1 MLGHDQTDDR
11 SRPARGW
18 RLLAFTLAALALT
31 GSRGIGAGGDDAP
44 ALLPAEV
51 VRLSA
56 DRVRTWSDA
65 DGSRWLVLEGN
76 AAALQGTDGLRAD
89 VIGVHVATTTRNGL
103 NGVEVEVH
111 AEGNARTTEP
121 FARSIATRHTSLYTA
136 RDPKLTAFGDGKIVR
151 LDTPPG
157 RIPVLERGFPDRAK
171 AVAATKPNLAAPPAE
186 VTPDHEV
193 TLGAP
198 IPATEQA
205 PPERDPALT
214 RASFEV
220 PKRDP
225 EVRRAQDD
233 GGEFGPPPILN
244 PPDDP
249 ASSPMLGPDPF
260 GREDPADDPEALPDA
275 PPTAGPGVVVPAPLL
290 PNTRRTFTVSGQ
302 PGFQFNQFEFKPGE
316 ITIVLRGGINVIAD
330 IPKDGPVAT
339 AGYKTVDLSADQM
352 VIFTQK
358 SKKNPNAT
366 INPLAGVQQDAEDP
380 LQIYMEGNVRIRQ
393 DERQVAGKGDE
404 KVFEAE
410 QAYYDLRT
418 ERLLALKARIY
429 TATPGLLAPLRTDGD
444 VISQF
449 REVKG
454 RDRRGKP
461 ELGKFIRVDRSSSTG
476 SRFPIPGYRFESQSL
491 EIEDFTV
498 PLVDQTTGGKTGNGK
513 SPRNQDKLTQF
524 RAFNNFYYLGRIP
537 VFYMP
542 FTKFDSDF
550 EPTLK
555 NIRFQTGNVFGQ
567 TIQFD
572 LSAFRLLGIRKPTYV
587 DNWNLDFD
595 YLSYRGLGL
604 GTELSW
610 LGRDLIGE
618 IRDPYNTKK
627 LDRDVDQQYYG
638 YLDMWGLK
646 DQGRD
651 VLGPGPAIVT
661 NGPPGAGKAGYQRT
675 SVPAFQDFRGR
686 VTFRHMQKLLGEDA
700 DDDVDLRYQLEASYL
715 SDRNFLEEYYKRLF
729 DTGLDQ
735 ETLFYGIYQKQN
747 RALTLLAE
755 VNLQDWYTDTQWL
768 PKLEYTRLGD
778 SVLADWVNVSM
789 RAGVDYANTHTAT
802 EVANK
807 NIFAFEPFDPVSN
820 TSGVLRSGR
829 IYSAAE
835 VDVPLNVGPVKV
847 VPYVQGQLVGW
858 DNQLGGAPL
867 GRAWGAFGAKAN
879 ILAWRTFEGP
889 DVESELFNVHGLA
902 HKANFMVDYR
912 SAHSNVH
919 LNRIGIQDDLDDN
932 TSEFTRRYFAMTNYV
947 GGLLPAQYDPRFLTL
962 RRLTSPITGTTD
974 VQDTIQTVRFGLHQR
989 LQTKRGPEGKRRII
1003 DYMTLDLDSTYFPN
1017 ASRDNFGK
1025 PFGQNTY
1032 NYEWFL
1038 GDRTSFVSYGWFEFW
1053 KVQGQSIVATNP
1065 QHSNDP
1071 FGLHVITSGFSIS
1084 RPPRGNVFLGYS
1096 IINTGPISTSA
1107 LNLSYTYWLSPKW
1120 YLYLA
1125 TSYDFGNAIL
1135 LGTTCSIT
1143 KITKDY
1149 LTSVGLTVDPQRMNY
1164 TFAFEISPR
1173 FSPNMRFGST
1183 AGQRFDSRFA
1193 PSQ

>member
-1 MLGHDQTDDR
+1 M
-11 SRPARGW
+11 
-18 RLLAFTLAALALT
+18 LAALALS
-31 GSRGIGAGGDDAP
+31 GARGLGAVGDDGP

-56 DRVRTWSDA
+56 DQVRTWQDA
-65 DGSRWLVLEGN
+65 DGSRWLLLEGN
-76 AAALQGTDGLRAD
+76 AAALHGTEGIRAD
-89 VIGVHVATTTRNGL
+89 AIGVHVTPTTRNGMD
-103 NGVEVEVH
+103 GFEVEVH
-111 AEGNARTTEP
+111 AEGKARTTEP
-121 FARSIATRHTSLYTA
+121 FARAIASRHTSFATA
-136 RDPKLTAFGDGKIVR
+136 RDPKLTAFGEGKIVR
-151 LDTPPG
+151 LDAAPT
-157 RIPVLERGFPDRAK
+157 RVAILDRGFPDRVK
-171 AVAATKPNLAAPPAE
+171 TVAASKPNPAPEAAPAE
-186 VTPDHEV
+186 VAAEHEV
-193 TLGAP
+193 SLGAP
-198 IPATEQA
+198 IPVTEQA
-205 PPERDPALT
+205 PPKRDPAVT
-214 RASFEV
+214 QASMEV

-233 GGEFGPPPILN
+233 GGGFAAPPILN
-244 PPDDP
+244 PPDEP
-249 ASSPMLGPDPF
+249 AVPPMGGADPF
-260 GREDPADDPEALPDA
+260 RRGDPDDDPEPLPDA
-275 PPTAGPGVVVPAPLL
+275 PPTAGPGAVVPATLL
-290 PNTRRTFTVSGQ
+290 PNTRRSFTVSGQ
-302 PGFQFNQFEFKPGE
+302 PGFQGSQFEFKPGE
-316 ITIVLRGGINVIAD
+316 LTFVLRGGINVIAD
-330 IPKDGPVAT
+330 LPKAGPAGT

-358 SKKNPNAT
+358 SKKNPKAT
-366 INPLAGVQQDAEDP
+366 MNLEAGVQQDAEDP

-393 DERQVAGKGDE
+393 DERQVAGRGDE

-418 ERLLALKARIY
+418 ERMLALKARIY

-444 VISQF
+444 VINQF

-454 RDRRGKP
+454 YNRGKK
-461 ELGKFIRVDRSSSTG
+461 ELGKFIRVDKSSSTG

-498 PLVDQTTGGKTGNGK
+498 PLVDQTTGGKTGNGS

-524 RAFNNFYYLGRIP
+524 RAFNNFYYLGAIP
-537 VFYMP
+537 IFYSP
-542 FTKFDSDF
+542 FTKFDSNFD
-550 EPTLK
+550 PILRG
-555 NIRFQTGNVFGQ
+555 IRFQTGNVFGQ
-567 TIQFD
+567 TVQFD
-572 LSAFRLLGIRKPTYV
+572 LSTFRLLNIRKPTYV
-587 DNWNLDFD
+587 DNWNLDVD

-618 IRDPYNTKK
+618 ISDPYNKKK

-651 VLGPGPAIVT
+651 VLGPGPAVVT

-686 VTFRHMQKLLGEDA
+686 VTLRHMQKLLGEDA
-700 DDDVDLRYQLEASYL
+700 DDDVDLRYQVEASYL

-735 ETLFYGIYQKQN
+735 ETLLYGIYQKQN
-747 RALTLLAE
+747 RALTLLGE
-755 VNLQDWYTDTQWL
+755 VNLQNWYTETQWL

-778 SVLADWVNVSM
+778 SVLGDWVNVSM
-789 RAGVDYANTHTAT
+789 RAGVDYANTHTAS

-807 NIFAFEPFDPVSN
+807 NTFAFEPYDPVSN
-820 TSGVLRSGR
+820 TSGVLRTGR
-829 IYSAAE
+829 IYSAGQ
-835 VDVPLNVGPVKV
+835 VDVPLNLGPVKV

-858 DNQLGGAPL
+858 DNQLGGVPL

-889 DVESELFNVHGLA
+889 DVESELFNVHSLA

-912 SAHSNVH
+912 SAYSNVH

-947 GGLLPAQYDPRFLTL
+947 GGLLPKQYDPRYLTL
-962 RRLTSPITGTTD
+962 RRLTSPISGTTD

-989 LQTKRGPEGKRRII
+989 LQTKRGAEGKRRII

-1017 ASRDNFGK
+1017 ANRDNFGK
-1025 PFGQNTY
+1025 SFGQNTY

-1053 KVQGQSIVATNP
+1053 KVQGQSIVAANP
-1065 QHSNDP
+1065 HRTNDP
-1071 FGLHVITSGFSIS
+1071 FGLNVITSGFSIS

-1120 YLYLA
+1120 YMYVA

-1135 LGTTCSIT
+1135 LGTTFSVT

-1149 LTSVGLTVDPQRMNY
+1149 LTSVGLTVDPQRLNY

-1173 FSPNMRFGST
+1173 FSPNVSFGST